1 MNDDILMHVV
11 LQVGCL
17 IIWEREKQRN
27 ISWTNMGSCEGG
39 GGGAGGNHTGKRLWG
54 HKRIST
60 SIERNQAEPGECR
73 PAGPSQSLSPGRE
86 DRAGPGGKG
95 RGERSWPVK

>member
-39 GGGAGGNHTGKRLWG
+39 GGEPHREKVVGAQKDIHQHREESSRARGMSASRAKSESFAPVILRTP
-54 HKRIST
+54 
-60 SIERNQAEPGECR
+60 SILAK
-73 PAGPSQSLSPGRE
+73 A
-86 DRAGPGGKG
+86 K
-95 RGERSWPVK
+95 